1 MQIFSTYIIYF
12 ISSQHVSSILKI
24 HSFLLFLSRVI
35 FHHTRNSSA
44 SYLLL
49 ISFHS
54 ARVNLKLIKK
64 TERKTFNNQI
74 KKDLFIFMR
83 NIFSSTG
90 EIPCS
95 AFIFQ
100 YISLLLFLKKGTR
113 RRRKIV
119 IKTFSSSLFSFILM
133 VFRMKML
140 KYTLLLSAACTY
152 I

>member
-1 MQIFSTYIIYF
+1 MQILSAYIIYF
-12 ISSQHVSSILKI
+12 ISSQHVSIILKI
-24 HSFLLFLSRVI
+24 HSFLLFLVVL
-35 FHHTRNSSA
+35 FSSYMKLFCII
-44 SYLLL
+44 SPSHF

-100 YISLLLFLKKGTR
+100 YISLLLFFFKKKKGQEEE
-113 RRRKIV
+113 K
-119 IKTFSSSLFSFILM
+119 L
-133 VFRMKML
+133 
-140 KYTLLLSAACTY
+140 
-152 I
+152 

>member
-1 MQIFSTYIIYF
+1 MQIFSVYIIYF

-24 HSFLLFLSRVI
+24 HSFLFSSCY
-35 FHHTRNSSA
+35 FHHTRSCSA
-44 SYLLL
+44 SYLLF
-49 ISFHS
+49 ISFLS

-64 TERKTFNNQI
+64 NFQQPDQERPLHFYERS
-74 KKDLFIFMR
+74 FMR

-100 YISLLLFLKKGTR
+100 YISLCWYFKKAQE
-113 RRRKIV
+113 IV